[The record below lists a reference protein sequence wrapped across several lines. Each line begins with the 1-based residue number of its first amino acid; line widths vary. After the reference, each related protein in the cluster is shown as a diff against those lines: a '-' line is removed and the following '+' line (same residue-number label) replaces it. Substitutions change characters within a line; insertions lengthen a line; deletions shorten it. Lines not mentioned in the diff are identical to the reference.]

1 MDMGRQLVQL
11 NIGEILLQYVCL
23 LFSLCVHEAGHAAM
37 ADRCGDPSARFLG
50 RMTLNP
56 LKHIDPMGTVILPLL
71 MMVTHFPYM
80 FGWAKPVPFN
90 PRNLHNV
97 RRDPMLISLAGPGSN
112 FLIALVSALVLRV
125 IAVLMGMSP
134 EAPALHILAMVF
146 IFLMIIN
153 ILLMLFNLLPVPPLD
168 GHYILGYFLPPGGQ
182 RMLEQI
188 GPFGIL
194 IAIVLVNQLGV
205 LDMPMKWMGAGLM
218 FIAFYGTPVWG
229 TNLSL

>member
-1 MDMGRQLVQL
+1 MQL

-71 MMVTHFPYM
+71 MMVTSFPYM

-90 PRNLHNV
+90 PRNLHNM

-112 FLIALVSALVLRV
+112 FLIALVSALLLRI
-125 IAVLMGMSP
+125 IAVLLGTSP
-134 EAPALHILAMVF
+134 DMPILHILAM
-146 IFLMIIN
+146 ILLFLMVIN
-153 ILLMLFNLLPVPPLD
+153 ILLMLFNLLPLPPLD
-168 GHYILGYFLPPGGQ
+168 GHHILGYFLPPSGQ

-194 IAIVLVNQLGV
+194 IAIVLVSQLGILHV
-205 LDMPMKWMGAGLM
+205 PMKLISTGLM
-218 FIAFYGTPVWG
+218 FVAFYGTPVWG
-229 TNLSL
+229 TDLSL